1 MGDMKTPD
9 FDDLLAAF
17 DIPDATGLDAKEPIQ
32 GSHEEA
38 ESQLKPT
45 GICLEDSLLSNQA
58 VTTAEIPA
66 VSVIV
71 KNTSR
76 QESLEGFGP
85 TLQNG
90 FRGEETSIDS
100 IETTDPGFSKSFACA
115 LNGESSR
122 ELLGKAP
129 IQHKPD
135 GAPIFSKSLSH
146 LSPISSPESED
157 TQCIR
162 DEMHPKESPCFP
174 ESSVLVEPSVPDN
187 PKKSDASMFDDC
199 TKNSSIPKTTQSS
212 RAECSRS
219 KEPSDIKTD
228 KTMRISG
235 ALLPPISN
243 QNFIETNCISGTS
256 VDVPTPYP
264 HLKSQTSKL
273 SSCLEALVALNARKD
288 LREPS
293 VHNDCMK
300 ASPNVPISP
309 RSPRSPLEAV
319 KRLMKPSDSPVSICS
334 DSSGKASPAVTSGS
348 PPAIPRVRIKTI
360 KTTSGQIRRT
370 VTSVLPDSETD
381 EVHSAY
387 ESSPSQSMISEDSY
401 CNVSP
406 HHSQTAAADA
416 VVGVQMKGPPA
427 ASIPNKSEI
436 ISRRSGLKKSATA
449 FHSTGGSVK
458 RSGVHQGR
466 KPKRGSA
473 SAGHTTS
480 TNFLPKA
487 MHLASLNLVPHSVA
501 ASVAARSTSHQQ
513 SQHTFSSTVYST
525 VPLVHQVKTA
535 KPHPCTST
543 PNTAAGTLN
552 RLLNNA
558 NPVPTY
564 VPNLNPPPE
573 SNINLPARGYCC
585 LECGDSFG
593 VERSLA
599 YHYSRRSVHIE
610 VGCTHCAKTI
620 VFFNKCALLA
630 HAREHKNNGMVMQ
643 CTQLH
648 MKPIAAEQM
657 FAPLSTEPL
666 SWDSYASPAPSRRSQ
681 TVLPLYP
688 DNVIRH
694 RLRCLECNK
703 QLPDYKALAGHY
715 QRLSEDVEGLV
726 SRCFIKILLLL
737 LLSLLLIRI
746 IRSYICIKIYQRSHI
761 SILTLIIILFVCLK
775 KKKIYWI
782 FLHIAEFILLPSVP
796 AHIVRFGC

>member
-32 GSHEEA
+32 GSHEET
-38 ESQLKPT
+38 ESQLKHT
-45 GICLEDSLLSNQA
+45 GVCLHDSLLNNQA
-58 VTTAEIPA
+58 VTTTDIPA

-90 FRGEETSIDS
+90 FREQETSLDTV
-100 IETTDPGFSKSFACA
+100 ETTNTGFSKSFVCS

-135 GAPIFSKSLSH
+135 GTPVFSQSLSDF
-146 LSPISSPESED
+146 SPISSPESED
-157 TQCIR
+157 TQCSR
-162 DEMHPKESPCFP
+162 DEIHPKESPCVP
-174 ESSVLVEPSVPDN
+174 EASVLVEPSIPDN
-187 PKKSDASMFDDC
+187 PKKLDLSMFDDC
-199 TKNSSIPKTTQSS
+199 TKDSDIPKNTQRS
-212 RAECSRS
+212 RAESSRS
-219 KEPSDIKTD
+219 VEPSDICVSKEID
-228 KTMRISG
+228 KTPRIHS
-235 ALLPPISN
+235 ALLPPSGN
-243 QNFIETNCISGTS
+243 QNSETNCGPGTS
-256 VDVPTPYP
+256 MDVPTTYP

-288 LREPS
+288 LRES
-293 VHNDCMK
+293 SIHNDCMK
-300 ASPNVPISP
+300 ASSNVPLSP

-360 KTTSGQIRRT
+360 KTMSGQIKRT

-401 CNVSP
+401 CNMSP
-406 HHSQTAAADA
+406 HQSQSATVDGI
-416 VVGVQMKGPPA
+416 VGIQTKGTPA
-427 ASIPNKSEI
+427 TSSSKVLHNKLETNL
-436 ISRRSGLKKSATA
+436 RRSGITQ
-449 FHSTGGSVK
+449 STTIFDNTTGSVK
-458 RSGVHQGR
+458 RSGVHQGQ

-473 SAGHTTS
+473 TAGQTTS

-487 MHLASLNLVPHSVA
+487 MHLARLNLVPHSVA
-501 ASVAARSTSHQQ
+501 ASVAARSTSQQQ
-513 SQHTFSSTVYST
+513 SQHTLSSTVYST

-573 SNINLPARGYCC
+573 SNIILPARGYCC

-593 VERSLA
+593 MKRSLA

-648 MKPIAAEQM
+648 MKPIAEEQM
-657 FAPLSTEPL
+657 FAPLITE
-666 SWDSYASPAPSRRSQ
+666 SVNSDFNASPSPSHRNQ
-681 TVLPLYP
+681 PVLPLYR

-715 QRLSEDVEGLV
+715 QRPSEDVEGLV
-726 SRCFIKILLLL
+726 SRCFI
-737 LLSLLLIRI
+737 
-746 IRSYICIKIYQRSHI
+746 
-761 SILTLIIILFVCLK
+761 
-775 KKKIYWI
+775 
-782 FLHIAEFILLPSVP
+782 
-796 AHIVRFGC
+796 

>member
-32 GSHEEA
+32 GSHEET
-38 ESQLKPT
+38 ESQLKHT
-45 GICLEDSLLSNQA
+45 GICLDDSLLSNQA
-58 VTTAEIPA
+58 VTTADIPA

-90 FRGEETSIDS
+90 FRGQETSIDTV
-100 IETTDPGFSKSFACA
+100 ETDDPGFSKSFVCS

-135 GAPIFSKSLSH
+135 GTPIFSQSLSH
-146 LSPISSPESED
+146 FSPISSPESED
-157 TQCIR
+157 TQCSR

-174 ESSVLVEPSVPDN
+174 EASVLVEPSIPDN
-187 PKKSDASMFDDC
+187 PTKLDLSMFDDC
-199 TKNSSIPKTTQSS
+199 SKDSNIPKNTQKS
-212 RAECSRS
+212 RAESSRS
-219 KEPSDIKTD
+219 KEPSDICVSSETD
-228 KTMRISG
+228 KIPRIHS
-235 ALLPPISN
+235 ALPPPSGN
-243 QNFIETNCISGTS
+243 QNFIETNCDSGTS
-256 VDVPTPYP
+256 MDVPTPYP

-300 ASPNVPISP
+300 ASPNVPKSP

-319 KRLMKPSDSPVSICS
+319 KRLMKPPDSPVSICS

-360 KTTSGQIRRT
+360 KTTSGQIKRT

-401 CNVSP
+401 CNMSP
-406 HHSQTAAADA
+406 HHSQSAATDGIA
-416 VVGVQMKGPPA
+416 GIQTKGTPA
-427 ASIPNKSEI
+427 TSSSKVLHNKSDTN
-436 ISRRSGLKKSATA
+436 SRRSGITQPTTV
-449 FHSTGGSVK
+449 FHNTSGSVK
-458 RSGVHQGR
+458 RAGVHQGQ

-473 SAGHTTS
+473 TAGHTTS

-501 ASVAARSTSHQQ
+501 ASVAARSTSQQ
-513 SQHTFSSTVYST
+513 SQHTLSSTVYST

-648 MKPIAAEQM
+648 MKPIAEEQM
-657 FAPLSTEPL
+657 FAPLSTEPVN
-666 SWDSYASPAPSRRSQ
+666 SDSYTSPSPSRRNQ
-681 TVLPLYP
+681 PVLPLYP

-726 SRCFIKILLLL
+726 SRYFI
-737 LLSLLLIRI
+737 
-746 IRSYICIKIYQRSHI
+746 
-761 SILTLIIILFVCLK
+761 
-775 KKKIYWI
+775 
-782 FLHIAEFILLPSVP
+782 
-796 AHIVRFGC
+796 